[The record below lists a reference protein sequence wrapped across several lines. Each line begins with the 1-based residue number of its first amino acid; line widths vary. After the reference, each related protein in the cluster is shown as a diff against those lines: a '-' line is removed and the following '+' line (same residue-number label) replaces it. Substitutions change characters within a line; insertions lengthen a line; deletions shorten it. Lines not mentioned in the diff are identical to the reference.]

1 MASTLI
7 IYQGTGSQTDY
18 IVPFDYLKKTFV
30 TVSLQ
35 GELLKGGDP
44 GDSGADYFFVDKTT
58 IRLKVA
64 PLAGKFLTVRRY
76 TSATERVVTFKDASV
91 LKATDLDT
99 SQLQAFHIAEEARDI
114 INDALIQDKFD
125 NWDAKNHRIVNVADP
140 VDPQDAVTYKVY
152 KEDAQGAYQARLG
165 AQRAQSASQAARD
178 ASNASA
184 ELAKKWATQE
194 ATPVQGS
201 LYSSKYYAESAS
213 TSAKVAGDS
222 QTQAKESQKN
232 AQAQAADAKA
242 SASTA
247 TTKASEASQSATAAS
262 QSASSAS
269 TSASAAKA
277 SQTNSKA
284 SQTNAKTSETNAKA
298 SETKAGQILAQVT
311 TEGQAQVQAIT
322 AEGTKQ
328 VGLVTSTGT
337 TQTELVTAQGNKQ
350 VKAVTDTSTAQ
361 IAKVT
366 AEGAKQ
372 VQAVKD
378 QGTTSVGLVTAEGT
392 KQVQSVTT
400 EGTKQVQSVT
410 TEGTTQVNLAKAQV
424 TKATSQADRA
434 KSQADRAKQ
443 YADSATQGQVQSDWA
458 ETDSTDRAY
467 IKNKPALSTVA
478 TSGSYNDLTDK
489 PVIPDPTW
497 DNVQNKPS
505 TFPPSAHTHA
515 IADVT
520 GLQTALDGKQPTGD
534 YATNTALTQG
544 LAGKL
549 GKTQKAASAA
559 LADRATVADSATTA
573 TTATKATQD
582 ASGNDIPSTYATKSE
597 VTSGLAGK
605 APTTHTHT
613 IANVT
618 GLQDAL
624 DGKLSTTDKAA
635 SATVADS
642 ANSVAWDNV
651 TGKPA
656 IPSNPDA
663 YITDTWKSGSSW
675 YRVWSD
681 GFIEQGFYVQSRT
694 WTESPLYSASF
705 PKSFATTDYC
715 VSLQAG
721 TGKGRNECTFWVYS
735 KTSSSID
742 IALTAY
748 DNRSQTSGLHIYAC
762 GY

>member
-7 IYQGTGSQTDY
+7 IYQGTGLQTDY
-18 IVPFDYLKKTFV
+18 TVPFDYLKKSFV

-35 GELLKGGDP
+35 GSLLTGGDP

-58 IRLKVA
+58 VRLKVA
-64 PLAGKFLTVRRY
+64 PQAGKFLTIRRY

-125 NWDAKNHRIVNVADP
+125 KWDAKNHRIVNVADP

-311 TEGQAQVQAIT
+311 TEGQAQVQA
-322 AEGTKQ
+322 
-328 VGLVTSTGT
+328 
-337 TQTELVTAQGNKQ
+337 
-350 VKAVTDTSTAQ
+350 
-361 IAKVT
+361 
-366 AEGAKQ
+366 
-372 VQAVKD
+372 VKD

-392 KQVQSVTT
+392 KQVQSVAT
-400 EGTKQVQSVT
+400 EGTA
-410 TEGTTQVNLAKAQV
+410 QVNLAKAQV

-443 YADSATQGQVQSDWA
+443 YADDASKGQVQSDWTQ
-458 ETDSTDRAY
+458 TDSADAAF
-467 IKNKPALSTVA
+467 IKNKPVLATVA

-505 TFPPSAHTHA
+505 TFPPSSHTHPTTQ
-515 IADVT
+515 IT
-520 GLQTALDGKQPTGD
+520 GLD
-534 YATNTALTQG
+534 
-544 LAGKL
+544 
-549 GKTQKAASAA
+549 
-559 LADRATVADSATTA
+559 
-573 TTATKATQD
+573 
-582 ASGNDIPSTYATKSE
+582 
-597 VTSGLAGK
+597 
-605 APTTHTHT
+605 
-613 IANVT
+613 
-618 GLQDAL
+618 DAL
-624 DGKLSTTDKAA
+624 DGKLGKTEKAA
-635 SATVADS
+635 SAVVADS
-642 ANSVAWDNV
+642 ANAVAWEGV
-651 TGKPA
+651 TGKPT
-656 IPSNPDA
+656 IPATPNA
-663 YITDTWKSGSSW
+663 YITQTWKAGSIW

-681 GFIEQGFYVQSRT
+681 GFIEQGGLKQTGSQSWSTHTISLSKAFSTTNYVVNVM
-694 WTESPLYSASF
+694 PVADSASARGF
-705 PKSFATTDYC
+705 VVKP
-715 VSLQAG
+715 
-721 TGKGRNECTFWVYS
+721 S
-735 KTSSSID
+735 KTTTSFSVVANPST
-742 IALTAY
+742 TA
-748 DNRSQTSGLHIYAC
+748 NLFWISH